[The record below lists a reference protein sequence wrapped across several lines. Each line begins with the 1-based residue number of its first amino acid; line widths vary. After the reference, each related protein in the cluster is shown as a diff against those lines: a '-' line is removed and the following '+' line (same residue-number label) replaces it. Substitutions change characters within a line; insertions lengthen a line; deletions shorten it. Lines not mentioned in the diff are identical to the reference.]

1 MYPRK
6 ILSVAVSLISS
17 DKNISSDED
26 KDVRRGIVNSNTNN
40 IVHQSTESSYE
51 LPSKDKQSD
60 HDFAHDHEPW
70 RHHFNAT
77 AAGGKASSKEKKS
90 CASDWLLGHLTK
102 SQKEIQFVMTQNQ
115 AAL

>member
-1 MYPRK
+1 MHPRK
-6 ILSVAVSLISS
+6 ILSVAVPISS

-26 KDVRRGIVNSNTNN
+26 KNVRRGIVNSNDNY
-40 IVHQSTESSYE
+40 IVYQSTESNYW
-51 LPSKDKQSD
+51 LLSKDKQSD
-60 HDFAHDHEPW
+60 HDLAHDHEPW
-70 RHHFNAT
+70 RHHFNTT